1 MMETTQ
7 YGLKENTIQRIRNII
22 ATHPEVE
29 EVILY
34 GSRATGNYSNGSD
47 IDLVLKGKGLN
58 QALLNKIRWELD
70 DLLLP
75 YTIDIAIYDKI
86 DNPDLIEHIHR
97 VGVVFY
103 KNRKA

>member
-1 MMETTQ
+1 METIE
-7 YGLKENTIQRIRNII
+7 YGLKKNTIQRIRNIFAI
-22 ATHPEVE
+22 HPEVE

-34 GSRATGNYSNGSD
+34 GSRAKGTFSNGSD
-47 IDLVLKGKGLN
+47 IDLVLKGKGLS

-75 YTIDIAIYDKI
+75 YTIDVAIYDRI
-86 DNPDLIEHIHR
+86 DNPELIDHISR

-103 KNRKA
+103 RK

>member
-1 MMETTQ
+1 MMETIE
-7 YGLKENTIQRIRNII
+7 YGLKKNTIQRIRNIFAI
-22 ATHPEVE
+22 HPEVE

-34 GSRATGNYSNGSD
+34 GSRAKGTFSNGSD
-47 IDLVLKGKGLN
+47 IDLVLKGKGLS

-75 YTIDIAIYDKI
+75 YTIDVAIYDRI
-86 DNPDLIEHIHR
+86 DNPELIDHISR

-103 KNRKA
+103 RK